1 MLKVFPCNPKIR
13 VPGGIMKNYYIRTYS
28 GSSDYLS
35 ILDETADG
43 FKVRIYRDQDG
54 YEKIIDEYMPSSL
67 FESCVRT
74 GYLLEME
81 NASATA
87 SA

>member
-1 MLKVFPCNPKIR
+1 M
-13 VPGGIMKNYYIRTYS
+13 VPGGTMKNYYIRTYS
-28 GSSDYLS
+28 GSADYLS
-35 ILDETADG
+35 ILDETTDG

-54 YEKIIDEYMPSSL
+54 YEKIIDEYMSASL
-67 FESCVRT
+67 FESCLRT

-81 NASATA
+81 SASAIV